1 MGTCAEMP
9 NSKALVLAIGPVALL
24 LAGNK
29 VVLIVSKL
37 MMQEHIKV
45 SGANTHSHQES
56 FDWLPTDR

>member
-1 MGTCAEMP
+1 MQ

-24 LAGNK
+24 LAVNK

-37 MMQEHIKV
+37 LTQEHIKV

-56 FDWLPTDR
+56 FDWLSTDK